1 MDAPRVWRWVSTAGG
16 LVLLLAGL
24 LGLTQVLTAPGGS
37 VEVAWLGA
45 WRSVAGA
52 AVLIGVWWM
61 GNRRRAGGVVVL
73 AFGLGEIGVD
83 LFFGD
88 LRGWAVLLLA
98 GGLLAT
104 IGGLWTVTG
113 SRFGALG
120 GILAGLLL
128 AACLVAAVAG
138 GPGLG
143 EVALLAASAFLIAV
157 AVRLL
162 WQPCLAPGFGL
173 TLTALGVAA
182 LAWLGI
188 LAVLGLAQGWTLDQ
202 LRSLAAWP
210 LTLTGTWLLLT
221 SFLRL
226 RSQTTPAGWNPL
238 GLAAGAVV
246 MGTGI
251 GMLLLGAS
259 GMGLAL
265 APAAAVVLT
274 AAWAIWFG
282 GWQWRHSGEPAAGT

>member
-37 VEVAWLGA
+37 AQVAWLGA
-45 WRSVAGA
+45 WRSLAGA

-61 GNRRRAGGVVVL
+61 GSRRRAAGGLVL
-73 AFGLGEIGVD
+73 AFGLSEIVVD

-120 GILAGLLL
+120 GILAGVLL
-128 AACLVAAVAG
+128 AACLVASVVG
-138 GPGLG
+138 GSGLG
-143 EVALLAASAFLIAV
+143 EVALLTASAFLMAV

-173 TLTALGVAA
+173 TLTALGVVA
-182 LAWLGI
+182 LAWLGV
-188 LAVLGLAQGWTLDQ
+188 LALLGLAQGWTLDQ

-210 LTLTGTWLLLT
+210 LTLAGTWILLT

-226 RSQTTPAGWNPL
+226 RSRTTPPGWNPL
-238 GLAAGAVV
+238 GLAAGAAV

-265 APAAAVVLT
+265 VPAAALVLT
-274 AAWAIWFG
+274 AAWALWFG
-282 GWQWRHSGEPAAGT
+282 GWQWRHSGEPAVGT